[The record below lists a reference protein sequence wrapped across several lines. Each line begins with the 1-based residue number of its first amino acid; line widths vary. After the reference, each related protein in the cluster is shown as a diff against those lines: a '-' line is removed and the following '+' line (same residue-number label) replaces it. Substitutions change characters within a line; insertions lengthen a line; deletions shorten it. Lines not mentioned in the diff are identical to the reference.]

1 MELGQWS
8 NPKPSLEEC
17 ACGCGTVGR
26 PRARAWLDGLPAHV
40 KLCTCRRCQAPRFKQ
55 RASRRERKVAQA
67 VGGRRNIGSGAF
79 GGSDVVGGLVNIEE
93 TAQESLVRGLRRWW
107 MSKQIQS
114 KTARLL
120 EQRLIPNAF
129 VASWDG
135 KARLVVMEW
144 DSFKQLCQQIQDAA

>member
-1 MELGQWS
+1 VELDQWS
-8 NPKPSLEEC
+8 NPKPPLEEC

-26 PRARAWLDGLPAHV
+26 QRARAWLDGLPPHV
-40 KLCTCRRCQAPRFKQ
+40 KRCPCRRCSAPRFKTN
-55 RASRRERKVAQA
+55 ASRRERKVAKA

-79 GGSDVVGGLVNIEE
+79 GGSDVVGGIVNIEE

-107 MSKQIQS
+107 GTKAMQT

-144 DSFKQLCQQIQDAA
+144 DDFKNLCQQIQDAA